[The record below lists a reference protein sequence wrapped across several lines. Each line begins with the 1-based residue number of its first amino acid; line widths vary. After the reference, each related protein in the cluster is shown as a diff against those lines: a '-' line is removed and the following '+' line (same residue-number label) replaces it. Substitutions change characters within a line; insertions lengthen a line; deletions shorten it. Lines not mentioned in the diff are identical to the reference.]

1 VRLLAYGREVLNKS
15 RVVAIVLPSNTAS
28 VALIKKIG
36 CQFEKMMQMPNDP
49 EALALYSVAL

>member
-1 VRLLAYGREVLNKS
+1 VLNKS